1 MYKVYV
7 LLNTL
12 RSLPE
17 LLTFVDKFKPGTA
30 WNNNINREADC
41 VTKLQVYVTLMVCVA
56 ISGVSSGM
64 INPRT
69 QVNIKQRIS
78 SDATCSISHSWPQ
91 GLLIAF

>member
-41 VTKLQVYVTLMVCVA
+41 VTKLQVYVTDGVC
-56 ISGVSSGM
+56 SNLRCQFWHDQSEDTG
-64 INPRT
+64 
-69 QVNIKQRIS
+69 K
-78 SDATCSISHSWPQ
+78 H
-91 GLLIAF
+91 